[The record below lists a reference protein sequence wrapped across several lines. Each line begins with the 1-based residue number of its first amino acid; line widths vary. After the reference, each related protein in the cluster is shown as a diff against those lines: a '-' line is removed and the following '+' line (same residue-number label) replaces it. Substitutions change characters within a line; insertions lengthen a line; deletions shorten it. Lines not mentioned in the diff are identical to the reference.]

1 MFEGGCMSEKK
12 EYIGIF
18 KTSDVKINGK
28 DYIAKIPAGGS
39 ELYTRAEAVES
50 MAKALHSFDTIPTT
64 EEQWRKEVIDNVKS
78 LYRYRA
84 ETALDALLGGKQ

>member
-1 MFEGGCMSEKK
+1 MSEKK

-39 ELYTRAEAVES
+39 ELYTRAEAVDRINH
-50 MAKALHSFDTIPTT
+50 ALC
-64 EEQWRKEVIDNVKS
+64 VKIHGPCNQCTQVPGHCNDYKS
-78 LYRYRA
+78 YA
-84 ETALDALLGGKQ
+84 EAALSALLGGDNA

>member
-1 MFEGGCMSEKK
+1 MSEKK

-39 ELYTRAEAVES
+39 ELYTRAEAVERI
-50 MAKALHSFDTIPTT
+50 AGAIYAWELDFKP
-64 EEQWRKEVIDNVKS
+64 S
-78 LYRYRA
+78 LPWSEYKKFNSDGSNLYMGRA
-84 ETALDALLGGKQ
+84 EAALDALLGGKQ